1 MTSDHCGRQL
11 WADVNESPYRMAE
24 ARIYRVE
31 AFTKLAHRR
40 DYKRYLPTN
49 SLKNN
54 PETLEGCLTTDDHFA
69 IVLNP
74 RMSI

>member
-1 MTSDHCGRQL
+1 MTSDHRGRQL
-11 WADVNESPYRMAE
+11 WADVNESPDRLAE
-24 ARIYRVE
+24 ARIFRVE

-40 DYKRYLPTN
+40 DSKRHLPKVN
-49 SLKNN
+49 LQNN